1 MSGRRPHSRGVYSLR
16 DSDPPPEIT
25 LDTSFVVAC
34 LSQAEP
40 SHAEALGFL
49 NRAVTNQ
56 SLVVYNRLLEIELV
70 EASFK
75 LAIKEQFGKFNP
87 AKRRD
92 GRVRK
97 RAARLSDDLLGSWR
111 DVLESVPSLCI
122 ELQEV
127 ADGVPAAMGR
137 RGLASYDAVH
147 ALTAIYSSNGYIATT
162 DSGFGSAPA
171 SELTIFIDQS
181 RLGAC
186 RRHRGGRGT

>member
-1 MSGRRPHSRGVYSLR
+1 MAGSRPHTRGVHSLR

-40 SHAEALGFL
+40 CHTEALGFL
-49 NRAVTNQ
+49 NRIVTSQ

-70 EASFK
+70 EVSFK

-97 RAARLSDDLLGSWR
+97 RAARLSEDLLGSWR
-111 DVLESVPSLCI
+111 DVRESIPSLCI

-127 ADGVPAAMGR
+127 ADGVPAVMGE

-147 ALTAIYSSNGYIATT
+147 ALTAIYSSNGNIATI
-162 DSGFGSAPA
+162 DSGFGLVPA
-171 SELTIFIDQS
+171 SELKIFIDQS